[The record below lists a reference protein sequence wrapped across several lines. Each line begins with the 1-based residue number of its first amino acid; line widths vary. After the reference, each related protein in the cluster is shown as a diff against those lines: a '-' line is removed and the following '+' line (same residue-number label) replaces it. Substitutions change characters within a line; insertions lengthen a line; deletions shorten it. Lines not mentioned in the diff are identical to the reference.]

1 MWLMVQFDLPV
12 ATAEERRAYYRFR
25 KELIQ
30 TGFAQF
36 QKSIYL
42 RWEDTDGQG
51 SRTAGAIRRKI
62 PPKGTVTVLQLS
74 PGVFER
80 SFLCRDGETGE
91 PPEVPSS
98 FVLI

>member
-12 ATAEERRAYYRFR
+12 ATAEERRAYSRFR
-25 KELIQ
+25 KELIRA
-30 TGFAQF
+30 GFTQF

-51 SRTAGAIRRKI
+51 SRTASAIRRKV
-62 PPKGTVTVLQLS
+62 PPKGTVTVLQLP

-80 SFLCRDGETGE
+80 SFLCRDGEKGE
-91 PPEVPSS
+91 PPEVPGC
-98 FVLI
+98 FVLV